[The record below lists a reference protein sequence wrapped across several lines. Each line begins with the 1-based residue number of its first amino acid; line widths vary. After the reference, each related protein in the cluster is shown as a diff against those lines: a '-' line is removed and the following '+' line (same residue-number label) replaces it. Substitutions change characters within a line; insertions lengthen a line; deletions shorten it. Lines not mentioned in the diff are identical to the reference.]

1 MIIDVMCGGKAK
13 GLAATGGV
21 VSPSSRKMK
30 LSSELM
36 AIIKKCINYG

>member
-1 MIIDVMCGGKAK
+1 MIIIPMCGGGAK
-13 GLAATGGV
+13 GFATTGGV
-21 VSPSSRKMK
+21 VSPPSRKMK